1 MISIGVYSGVD
12 LSTGLTLRA
21 GFCCIISLALTPVR
35 VGKKLP
41 EGLQERLTNAQLS
54 KYADLFQRDRPFA

>member
-1 MISIGVYSGVD
+1 MISIGVYIGVV

-21 GFCCIISLALTPVR
+21 GFCCIISLALTLVR

-54 KYADLFQRDRPFA
+54 K